1 MPNTPQPVQLPP
13 PPHPFY
19 LILSVSDR
27 CQVETEPAPA
37 QQRGVGEAGGGEKV
51 EWQIVVKDADRGLNR
66 TLPARE
72 ISDILLDWRW
82 RGGSAFLSAL
92 PFISLFFFHASLLHL
107 RRINSH
113 VVECSWLKVQ
123 MKYLQE
129 HNPGQKKKKAS
140 VFWLKRKKKRCLYF
154 CTMTAL
160 WPSFIRAAECT
171 NLLLCLD

>member
-13 PPHPFY
+13 VY

-37 QQRGVGEAGGGEKV
+37 QQRGVGEAGDWGEGGGV
-51 EWQIVVKDADRGLNR
+51 EWQIVVKDADRSLNR
-66 TLPARE
+66 TLPAKE
-72 ISDILLDWRW
+72 ISNILLDWRW
-82 RGGSAFLSAL
+82 RGESAFLSAL
-92 PFISLFFFHASLLHL
+92 PFISFFHASLLHL
-107 RRINSH
+107 CRINLH

-123 MKYLQE
+123 MKNLQE
-129 HNPGQKKKKAS
+129 HNPAKKGS
-140 VFWLKRKKKRCLYF
+140 IFWLKRKKTLLVF